1 MYNREFR
8 NLQAPKFFSYLR
20 INDLNEGDPRF
31 SFFPSLFFFF
41 PTRFLQLKTLPSI
54 FPAYP
59 VVYAA
64 LRGSSAGWNS
74 LREGGGRGPATSR
87 ISTRRRRRD
96 STVVVPGTFF
106 NSVTDEKRERNT
118 WSALT
123 FGPELGRDQRLREE
137 RRRWKIRM
145 VARKSLKLCETE
157 IETDHHSERRS
168 TIFYY
173 LFNEIG
179 DFSIHSIVSILVS
192 LDGV

>member
-106 NSVTDEKRERNT
+106 NSVTDEKRRKEIRGVLLP
-118 WSALT
+118 SAPNSAEIK
-123 FGPELGRDQRLREE
+123 GYGRRGE
-137 RRRWKIRM
+137 
-145 VARKSLKLCETE
+145 
-157 IETDHHSERRS
+157 
-168 TIFYY
+168 
-173 LFNEIG
+173 
-179 DFSIHSIVSILVS
+179 
-192 LDGV
+192 DGKYEWWRGRV